1 MKDRSNDNEKFYAR
15 FIPKPHMTRKQHQQ
29 AIWEDDFDDDD
40 DEDETEDDYE
50 IVGDEE
56 IVFDHPKKQ
65 SAKPAGHSSVS
76 RPVDVRCP
84 VSKKCSGCQMQ
95 NLTYQD
101 GLHWKQAQVVKLL
114 GQYGRVQSIIGME
127 NPTHYRN
134 KVQVAFGMTRQHKII
149 SGVWQSK
156 EHKITV
162 VDRCMIEDSIASE
175 IAITVRKLL
184 SAFKMTAWTEQEGGF
199 LRHLLIRR
207 GFATGQIMVVLV
219 AGTPVFPSKK
229 NFVAALLRA
238 HPEITTVVFTVNGS
252 DTNLLLG
259 DREEVLYGKGYI
271 EDMLCG
277 LTFRISPKSFYQ
289 VNPVQTEVLYRTAI
303 DFAGLT
309 GNETVLDAYCGI
321 GTIGLAAASEARRV
335 IGVELNADAVADAQ
349 KNKRQNGI
357 QNASFICADAGEYL
371 TSVAEQQQNGQKI
384 DVLFMDPPR
393 AGASREFLNAVLR
406 CVPEKIVYISCNPE
420 TQARDLKQLAGGRQ
434 PAYRVKKIQP
444 VDMFPWTHHVE
455 NIVLLERSIPQKED
469 MPQNKHIQSSDHK
482 QAQPKPKS
490 VHRSRPSRRSQ
501 FADRNRAV
509 FGKSG
514 KKSEKK

>member
-1 MKDRSNDNEKFYAR
+1 M
-15 FIPKPHMTRKQHQQ
+15 
-29 AIWEDDFDDDD
+29 
-40 DEDETEDDYE
+40 
-50 IVGDEE
+50 
-56 IVFDHPKKQ
+56 
-65 SAKPAGHSSVS
+65 
-76 RPVDVRCP
+76 
-84 VSKKCSGCQMQ
+84 
-95 NLTYQD
+95 
-101 GLHWKQAQVVKLL
+101 
-114 GQYGRVQSIIGME
+114 
-127 NPTHYRN
+127 
-134 KVQVAFGMTRQHKII
+134 
-149 SGVWQSK
+149 
-156 EHKITV
+156 
-162 VDRCMIEDSIASE
+162 
-175 IAITVRKLL
+175 
-184 SAFKMTAWTEQEGGF
+184 
-199 LRHLLIRR
+199 
-207 GFATGQIMVVLV
+207 
-219 AGTPVFPSKK
+219 
-229 NFVAALLRA
+229 
-238 HPEITTVVFTVNGS
+238 
-252 DTNLLLG
+252 LG

-455 NIVLLERSIPQKED
+455 NIVLLERSVPKKED
-469 MPQNKHIQSSDHK
+469 THQNKHIQSSDHK